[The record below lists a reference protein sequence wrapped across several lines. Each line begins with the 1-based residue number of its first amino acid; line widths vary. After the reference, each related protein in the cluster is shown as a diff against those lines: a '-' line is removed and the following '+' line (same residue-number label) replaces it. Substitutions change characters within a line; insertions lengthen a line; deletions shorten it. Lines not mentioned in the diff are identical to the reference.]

1 MTFASH
7 CSKLIEM
14 RKIVATSLVFLF
26 CLILISLAQPSTI
39 KASWFVDANGY
50 LTYRFDGN
58 VLGETDERKE
68 DNSGKREDRKVEEG
82 KVGER
87 KVEENKDRQEKKE
100 TITINQA
107 TGVITKTKMTE
118 GGESKTEIKFVN
130 GDKIKTETKLNE
142 LKSEVYS
149 GGQKIKLERKDGR
162 LMIKSKTEGGEDLEL
177 GEEQEFSIK
186 ERLDK
191 NEIKVST
198 GSGEA
203 MVFARNN
210 VAARTNFPLSVDL
223 ATNELI
229 VTTPNGSKTVT
240 VLPDQAIQNLLAV
253 GIIDRIG
260 GIGENVATEEIQGV
274 TDLVTLTERNGE
286 PVYEI
291 AGVSD
296 QKLLGFIPVEITQTV
311 AVSAETGSTIATDK
325 SFTATLLDLLSL

>member
-1 MTFASH
+1 
-7 CSKLIEM
+7 M
-14 RKIVATSLVFLF
+14 RKPALTFLLFFTSLL
-26 CLILISLAQPSTI
+26 LILAFP
-39 KASWFVDANGY
+39 KKVEASWFVDANGY

-58 VLGETDERKE
+58 VLGESDERKE
-68 DNSGKREDRKVEEG
+68 DNSGKSENREDQKVE
-82 KVGER
+82 ER
-87 KVEENKDRQEKKE
+87 KVEENKDRREEKE

-107 TGVITKTKMTE
+107 TGAITKTKTTQD
-118 GGESKTEIKFVN
+118 GESETEIKFLN

-142 LKSEVYS
+142 VKTEVYS
-149 GGQKIKLERKDGR
+149 GGQKIKLERKNDR
-162 LMIKSKTEGGEDLEL
+162 LVIKSETEGGEDLEL

-191 NEIKVST
+191 NQIKIAT

-203 MVFARNN
+203 MIFSRNN

-260 GIGENVATEEIQGV
+260 GVEVGENAATEEIQGV

-296 QKLLGFIPVEITQTV
+296 QKLLGFIPVQIEQTV
-311 AVSAETGSTIATDK
+311 AVSAETGSTVNTDK
-325 SFTATLLDLLSL
+325 SLTATLLDLISF